1 MEILKHE
8 DEYYNTWDGWYSHIS
23 LDLDEY
29 YSTWDGWYSHISLDL
44 DEYINYYTSII
55 CG

>member
-8 DEYYNTWDGWYSHIS
+8 
-23 LDLDEY
+23 DEY